1 MHNNGYRWQ
10 VMEIRSF
17 ADYLRGLDDAAL
29 ISIFTYRPD
38 LVTPVPP
45 DIASLAVR
53 ASSAP
58 SLARAV
64 DALNKWQLQ
73 VLEVC
78 VILEEPFTEKEVAAL
93 TEKSALFLIPGLIER
108 GLLYS
113 DNDGLRTPTTLKDV
127 LGNEI
132 AALGPSSM
140 GKLKLKKLDEAPA
153 ASKKVLD
160 AMVWGP
166 PRGTIGDIKKPGA
179 GVQWLLEEGFLIP
192 FNQQTVVLP
201 KEVAIYLRGNK
212 VHRECETTQPAVTGD
227 KRDQRNVQLAAIAN
241 IATFLRWTEEILNFW
256 AQEPASALRSGGLG
270 VRDLKEISLH
280 LGVDENCAA
289 FVAEISYLA
298 GLLTIDPDD
307 RILPTHQ
314 FDIWLTQS
322 SSMRWQILAS
332 AWYSSSRLS
341 GLVGKE
347 GSKNVAPLGP
357 ELDRSNAA
365 STRRLTLSLLRE
377 NLNIAP
383 HFDSIFS
390 AALWISPSKRSGGLH
405 KDYILWTLR
414 EAEWLGMTGQG
425 AISPYA
431 IEFLEGN
438 DVTAIDSDL
447 PKSVDHILIQSDNTA
462 IAPGPLEHEVAQE
475 LALIADVESRGG
487 ATVFR
492 FSEGSIR
499 RGLDHGRTGDEITK
513 FLTKTSKT
521 PMPQPLEY
529 LIADVAK
536 KHGKLRVGNT
546 ASFIRCED
554 STLITQILGDKRLE
568 ILGLRKIAPEV
579 LICGHDAAEAMNILR
594 SCGYLP
600 AGEDSRGLLLSGP
613 RIQRAQTKARP
624 PRIIGEF
631 DRLNQNDIENALRAL
646 RTGEKSSRKQSTMR
660 NIATEALGSL
670 PRTTANETLDLLSD
684 YLQNQ
689 PNKSLSIGYADN
701 NGLVSHRIIDPLK
714 LSAGSLIARDHATGE
729 VQTFRIARITG
740 VAAL

>member
-1 MHNNGYRWQ
+1 
-10 VMEIRSF
+10 MEIRSY
-17 ADYLRGLDDAAL
+17 ADYLRALDDAAL
-29 ISIFTYRPD
+29 ISMFSHRPD

-45 DIASLAVR
+45 DMASLAVR

-78 VILEEPFTEKEVAAL
+78 AILPEPFSEKDVTSL
-93 TEKSALFLIPGLIER
+93 TEKSALFVIPGLIER
-108 GLLYS
+108 GLLYT
-113 DNDGLRTPTTLKDV
+113 DKDGLRTPTTLKEV

-132 AALGPSSM
+132 AGLGPASM
-140 GKLKLKKLDEAPA
+140 SKLKLKKLDEVPAP
-153 ASKKVLD
+153 SKKVLD

-166 PRGTIGDIKKPGA
+166 PRGSIADIKKPSA
-179 GVQWLLEEGFLIP
+179 GVAWLLEEGFLIP

-201 KEVAIYLRGNK
+201 REVAIYLRGNT
-212 VHRECETTQPAVTGD
+212 VHRELETSQPSVTGS
-227 KRDQRNVQLAAIAN
+227 KRDSRNVQLAAIAN
-241 IATFLRWTEEILNFW
+241 ITTFLRWTEEVLNFW
-256 AQEPASALRSGGLG
+256 AQEPATALRSGGLG
-270 VRDLKEISLH
+270 VRDLKELSLH
-280 LGVDENCAA
+280 LGVDESCTA
-289 FVAEISYLA
+289 FVAEVAYLS

-307 RILPTHQ
+307 KILPTHQ
-314 FDIWLTQS
+314 FDIWLTQNAS
-322 SSMRWQILAS
+322 VKWQLLVS
-332 AWYSSSRLS
+332 AWLSTSRVS

-357 ELDRSNAA
+357 ELDRSSAA
-365 STRRLTLSLLRE
+365 NTRRLTLTLLQENSQIAVDIDSLFATATWL
-377 NLNIAP
+377 AP
-383 HFDSIFS
+383 
-390 AALWISPSKRSGGLH
+390 AKRAGGLQ
-405 KDYILWTLR
+405 KDYIIWAMR
-414 EAEWLGMTGQG
+414 EAEWLGITGQG
-425 AISPYA
+425 VLSSYGAD
-431 IEFLEGN
+431 FLTGG
-438 DVTAIDSDL
+438 DSTSVDTDL
-447 PKSVDHILIQSDNTA
+447 PKAVDHILIQSDNTA

-499 RGLDHGRTGDEITK
+499 RGLDHGRTGEEISK
-513 FLTKTSKT
+513 FLAKTSKT

-554 STLITQILGDKRLE
+554 SALITQILGDKRLDV
-568 ILGLRKIAPEV
+568 LGLRKIAPEV
-579 LICGHDAAEAMNILR
+579 LICGHDATEAMNILR

-600 AGEDSRGLLLSGP
+600 AAEDSRGLLLSGP

-624 PRIIGEF
+624 PRIIGEYERP
-631 DRLNQNDIENALRAL
+631 DEIAIEGALRTL

-670 PRTTANETLDLLSD
+670 PRSTANETLELLSD

-689 PNKSLSIGYADN
+689 PTKSLSIGYADN

-714 LSAGSLIARDHATGE
+714 LSAGSLVARDHATGE

>member
-1 MHNNGYRWQ
+1 
-10 VMEIRSF
+10 MEIRSY
-17 ADYLRGLDDAAL
+17 ADYLRALDDAAL
-29 ISIFTYRPD
+29 ISIFTHRPD

-64 DALNKWQLQ
+64 DGLNKWQLQ
-73 VLEVC
+73 VLEACAV
-78 VILEEPFTEKEVAAL
+78 LNEPFSEKEVAGC
-93 TEKSALFLIPGLIER
+93 TDMSAIFIIPGLIER
-108 GLLYS
+108 GLLYQ
-113 DNDGLRTPTTLKDV
+113 DKDGLRIPTTLREV

-132 AALGPSSM
+132 AGLGPASM
-140 GKLKLKKLDEAPA
+140 GALKLKKLEEAPA
-153 ASKKVLD
+153 SSKKVLD
-160 AMVWGP
+160 AMLWGP

-179 GVQWLLEEGFLIP
+179 GVQWLLDENFLIP
-192 FNQQTVVLP
+192 FNQTTVVLP
-201 KEVAIYLRGNK
+201 REVAIYLRGNK
-212 VHRECETTQPAVTGD
+212 VHRELETSAPSVAGGS
-227 KRDQRNVQLAAIAN
+227 RDTKSVQLAAIAN
-241 IATFLRWTEEILNFW
+241 ITTFLRWTEEVLNFW
-256 AQEPASALRSGGLG
+256 AQEPPTALRSGGLG
-270 VRDLKEISLH
+270 VRDLKDLSLH
-280 LGVDENCAA
+280 LGVDESCAA
-289 FVAEISYLA
+289 FVAEVSYLA

-307 RILPTHQ
+307 KILPTHQ
-314 FDIWLTQS
+314 FDIWLVQNPAA
-322 SSMRWQILAS
+322 RWQQLLS
-332 AWYSSSRLS
+332 AWLISSRMS

-357 ELDRSNAA
+357 ELDRSLAA
-365 STRRLTLSLLRE
+365 STRKLVLNLLRE
-377 NLNIAP
+377 NSEIAP
-383 HFDSIFS
+383 DSHS
-390 AALWISPSKRSGGLH
+390 LYLAAQWLSPNKRSGGLQE
-405 KDYILWTLR
+405 DYILWTLR
-414 EAEWLGMTGQG
+414 EAEWLGITGQG
-425 AISPYA
+425 VISAYGIDFLNGGDSAAI
-431 IEFLEGN
+431 I
-438 DVTAIDSDL
+438 SDL
-447 PKSVDHILIQSDNTA
+447 PQAVDHILIQSDNTA

-499 RGLDHGRTGDEITK
+499 RGLDHGRTGEEITK
-513 FLTKTSKT
+513 FLKKTSKT

-554 STLITQILGDKRLE
+554 SALITQILGDKRLDV
-568 ILGLRKIAPEV
+568 LGLRKIAPEV
-579 LICGHDAAEAMNILR
+579 LICGHDAAEAMSVLR
-594 SCGYLP
+594 SFGYLP

-624 PRIIGEF
+624 PRIIGEI
-631 DRLNQNDIENALRAL
+631 DRPDEIQIQNALRAL

-670 PRTTANETLDLLSD
+670 PRTTANETLELLSD

-689 PNKSLSIGYADN
+689 PATSLSIGYADN
-701 NGLVSHRIIDPLK
+701 NGLVSHRIVDPLK

>member
-1 MHNNGYRWQ
+1 
-10 VMEIRSF
+10 MEIRSY
-17 ADYLRGLDDAAL
+17 ADYLRALDDAAL
-29 ISIFTYRPD
+29 ISMFSHRPD

-45 DIASLAVR
+45 DMASLAVR

-78 VILEEPFTEKEVAAL
+78 AILPEPFSEKDVTSL
-93 TEKSALFLIPGLIER
+93 TEKSALFVIPGLIER
-108 GLLYS
+108 GLLYT
-113 DNDGLRTPTTLKDV
+113 DKDGLHTPTTLKEV

-132 AALGPSSM
+132 AGLGPASM
-140 GKLKLKKLDEAPA
+140 SKLKLKKLDEVPAP
-153 ASKKVLD
+153 SKKVLD

-166 PRGTIGDIKKPGA
+166 PRGSIADIKKPSV

-201 KEVAIYLRGNK
+201 REVAIYLRGNK
-212 VHRECETTQPAVTGD
+212 VHRELETSQPSVTGS
-227 KRDQRNVQLAAIAN
+227 KRDMRSVQLAAIAN
-241 IATFLRWTEEILNFW
+241 ITTFLRWTEEVLNFW
-256 AQEPASALRSGGLG
+256 AQEPATALRSGGLG
-270 VRDLKEISLH
+270 VRDLKELSLH
-280 LGVDENCAA
+280 LGVDESCTA
-289 FVAEISYLA
+289 FVAEVAYLS

-307 RILPTHQ
+307 KILPTHQ
-314 FDIWLTQS
+314 FDIWLTQNAS
-322 SSMRWQILAS
+322 VKWQLLAS
-332 AWYSSSRLS
+332 AWISTSRVS

-357 ELDRSNAA
+357 ELDRSSAA
-365 STRRLTLSLLRE
+365 TTRRLTLTLLQENSEVAVDIDSLFAAATWL
-377 NLNIAP
+377 AP
-383 HFDSIFS
+383 
-390 AALWISPSKRSGGLH
+390 AKRAGGLQ
-405 KDYILWTLR
+405 KDYILWAMR
-414 EAEWLGMTGQG
+414 EAEWLGITGQG
-425 AISPYA
+425 VLSSYGAD
-431 IEFLEGN
+431 FLTGG
-438 DVTAIDSDL
+438 DSTTVDSDL
-447 PKSVDHILIQSDNTA
+447 PKAVDHILIQSDNTA

-499 RGLDHGRTGDEITK
+499 RGLDHGRTGEEISK
-513 FLTKTSKT
+513 FLAKTSKT

-554 STLITQILGDKRLE
+554 SALITQILGDKRLDV
-568 ILGLRKIAPEV
+568 LGLRKIAPEV
-579 LICGHDAAEAMNILR
+579 LICGHDATEAMNILR

-600 AGEDSRGLLLSGP
+600 AAEDSRGLLLSGP

-624 PRIIGEF
+624 PRIIGEYERP
-631 DRLNQNDIENALRAL
+631 DEIAIEGALRVL

-670 PRTTANETLDLLSD
+670 PRSTANETLELLSD

-689 PNKSLSIGYADN
+689 PTRSLSIGYADN

-714 LSAGSLIARDHATGE
+714 LSAGSLVARDHATGE

>member
-1 MHNNGYRWQ
+1 
-10 VMEIRSF
+10 MEIRSY
-17 ADYLRGLDDAAL
+17 ADYLRALDDDAL
-29 ISIFTYRPD
+29 ISMFTHRPD

-78 VILEEPFTEKEVAAL
+78 AILDEPFTEKDVTAL
-93 TEKSALFLIPGLIER
+93 TEKSALFILPGLIER
-108 GLLYS
+108 GLLYA
-113 DNDGLRTPTTLKDV
+113 DRDGMRTPTNLKEV

-132 AALGPSSM
+132 AGLGPASM
-140 GKLKLKKLDEAPA
+140 AKLKLKKLDEAPA
-153 ASKKVLD
+153 AAKKVLE

-166 PRGTIGDIKKPGA
+166 PRGTISDIKKPSV
-179 GVQWLLEEGFLIP
+179 GVAWLLEEGFLVP

-201 KEVAIYLRGNK
+201 REVAIYLRGNK
-212 VHRECETTQPAVTGD
+212 VHRQIEVTQPVVIGS
-227 KRDQRNVQLAAIAN
+227 KRDARSVQLAAIAN
-241 IATFLRWTEEILNFW
+241 ITTFLRWTEEVLNYW

-270 VRDLKEISLH
+270 VRELKELSLH
-280 LGVDENCAA
+280 LGVDEVCAA
-289 FVAEISYLA
+289 FIAEVAYVA
-298 GLLTIDPDD
+298 GLLTIEADD
-307 RILPTHQ
+307 KILPTTQ
-314 FDIWLTQS
+314 FDIWLMQS
-322 SSMRWQILAS
+322 ASARWQALTS
-332 AWYSSSRLS
+332 AWLISSRLP

-357 ELDRSNAA
+357 ELDRASAT
-365 STRRLTLSLLRE
+365 STRRLVLNLLNE
-377 NLNIAP
+377 NRSVAVETEALYA
-383 HFDSIFS
+383 
-390 AALWISPSKRSGGLH
+390 AALWLAPSKRSGGLQ
-405 KDYILWTLR
+405 KDYLLWNLR
-414 EAEWLGMTGQG
+414 ECEWLGITGQG
-425 AISPYA
+425 VISQYG
-431 IEFLEGN
+431 IDFLDGA
-438 DVTAIDSDL
+438 DCSAIDSDL
-447 PKSVDHILIQSDNTA
+447 PKAVDHILIQSDNTA

-499 RGLDHGRTGDEITK
+499 RGLDHGHTGDEIAK
-513 FLTKTSKT
+513 FLAKTSKT

-529 LIADVAK
+529 LITDVAK

-554 STLITQILGDKRLE
+554 PALIAQIIGDKRLE
-568 ILGLRKIAPEV
+568 ILGLRRIAPEV
-579 LICGHDAAEAMNILR
+579 LISTFDAAEAMHILR
-594 SCGYLP
+594 SFGYLP
-600 AGEDSRGLLLSGP
+600 AGEDAKGLLLSGP
-613 RIQRAQTKARP
+613 RVQRAQGRARP
-624 PRIIGEF
+624 PRIIGEYEKP
-631 DRLNQNDIENALRAL
+631 DELQIENALRAL

-660 NIATEALGSL
+660 NIATEALGTL
-670 PRTTANETLDLLSD
+670 PRTSANETLELLSD

-714 LSAGSLIARDHATGE
+714 LSAGSLLARDHATGE

>member
-1 MHNNGYRWQ
+1 
-10 VMEIRSF
+10 MEIRSF

-45 DIASLAVR
+45 DIASLAAR

-58 SLARAV
+58 SLARAI
-64 DALNKWQLQ
+64 DALNQWQLH

-78 VILEEPFTEKEVAAL
+78 VILDEPFSEKEVAAL
-93 TEKSALFLIPGLIER
+93 TDKSALFVIPGLIER
-108 GLLYS
+108 GLLYA
-113 DNDGLRTPTTLKDV
+113 DKDGLRSPTTLKDV

-132 AALGPSSM
+132 AGLGPASM
-140 GKLKLKKLDEAPA
+140 AKLKLKKLDEVPA

-179 GVQWLLEEGFLIP
+179 GVQWLLDEGFLIP

-201 KEVAIYLRGNK
+201 REVAIYLRGNK
-212 VHRECETTQPAVTGD
+212 VHRAIATSQPSVEGV
-227 KRDQRNVQLAAIAN
+227 KRDSRNVQLASIAN
-241 IATFLRWTEEILNFW
+241 ISTFLRWTEEILNFW

-280 LGVDENCAA
+280 LGVDESCAA
-289 FVAEISYLA
+289 FIAEVSYLA

-314 FDIWLTQS
+314 FDIWLMQS
-322 SSMRWQILAS
+322 PSARWLTLVS
-332 AWYSSSRLS
+332 AWYASSRLS
-341 GLVGKE
+341 GLVGRE
-347 GSKNVAPLGP
+347 SSKNVAPLGP
-357 ELDRSNAA
+357 ELDRSSAA
-365 STRRLTLSLLRE
+365 STRRLTLSLLNE
-377 NLNIAP
+377 NSEIAP
-383 HFDSIFS
+383 DIDSLFS
-390 AALWISPSKRSGGLH
+390 SALWLAPLKRSGGLQ
-405 KDYILWTLR
+405 KDYISFTVR
-414 EAEWLGMTGQG
+414 EAEWLGITGQG
-425 AISPYA
+425 VISRYGA
-431 IEFLEGN
+431 DFLAGGDCESING
-438 DVTAIDSDL
+438 DL
-447 PKSVDHILIQSDNTA
+447 PKPVDHILIQSDNTA

-492 FSEGSIR
+492 FSESSIR
-499 RGLDHGRTGDEITK
+499 RGLDHGRTGEEISK
-513 FLTKTSKT
+513 FLAKTSKT

-554 STLITQILGDKRLE
+554 STLITQILGDKRLDV
-568 ILGLRKIAPEV
+568 LGLRKIAPEV

-600 AGEDSRGLLLSGP
+600 AAEDSRGLLLSGP

-624 PRIIGEF
+624 PRVIGEY
-631 DRLNQNDIENALRAL
+631 DRLDEGQIESALRAL

-689 PNKSLSIGYADN
+689 PSKSLSIGYADN

>member
-1 MHNNGYRWQ
+1 
-10 VMEIRSF
+10 MEIRSF

-29 ISIFTYRPD
+29 ISIFRYRPD

-45 DIASLAVR
+45 DMASLAAR

-58 SLARAV
+58 SLARAI
-64 DALNKWQLQ
+64 DALNHWQLQ

-78 VILEEPFTEKEVAAL
+78 AILDEPFSEKEVASL
-93 TEKSALFLIPGLIER
+93 TDKAALFVIPGLIER
-108 GLLYS
+108 GLLYA
-113 DNDGLRTPTTLKDV
+113 DKDGLRTPTTLKDV

-132 AALGPSSM
+132 AGLGPASM
-140 GKLKLKKLDEAPA
+140 AKLKLKKLDEAPA

-166 PRGTIGDIKKPGA
+166 PRGTIGDIKKSGA
-179 GVQWLLEEGFLIP
+179 GVQWLLDEGFLIP

-201 KEVAIYLRGNK
+201 REVAIYLRGNK
-212 VHRECETTQPAVTGD
+212 VHREIATSQPSVEGI
-227 KRDQRNVQLAAIAN
+227 KRDSRNVQLASIAN
-241 IATFLRWTEEILNFW
+241 ISTFLRWTEEILNFW

-280 LGVDENCAA
+280 LGVDESCAA
-289 FVAEISYLA
+289 LIAEVSYLA

-314 FDIWLTQS
+314 FDIWLTQNS
-322 SSMRWQILAS
+322 SARWLTLAL

-341 GLVGKE
+341 GLVGRE
-347 GSKNVAPLGP
+347 SSKNVAPLGP
-357 ELDRSNAA
+357 ELDRSGAA
-365 STRRLTLSLLRE
+365 STRRLTLSLLNE
-377 NLNIAP
+377 NSEIAP
-383 HFDSIFS
+383 ELESLFAS
-390 AALWISPSKRSGGLH
+390 ALWLAPLKRSGGLQ
-405 KDYILWTLR
+405 KDYIAFTLR
-414 EAEWLGMTGQG
+414 EAEWLGITGQG
-425 AISPYA
+425 VISRYGA
-431 IEFLEGN
+431 DFLAGGDCESIN
-438 DVTAIDSDL
+438 SDL
-447 PKSVDHILIQSDNTA
+447 PKPVDHILIQSDNTA

-492 FSEGSIR
+492 FSESSIR
-499 RGLDHGRTGDEITK
+499 RGLDHGRTGEEISK

-554 STLITQILGDKRLE
+554 STLITQILGDKRLDV
-568 ILGLRKIAPEV
+568 LGLRKIAPEV

-624 PRIIGEF
+624 PRIIGEY
-631 DRLNQNDIENALRAL
+631 DRLDDGQIESALRAL

-689 PNKSLSIGYADN
+689 PSTSLSIGYADN

>member
-1 MHNNGYRWQ
+1 
-10 VMEIRSF
+10 MEIRSY
-17 ADYLRGLDDAAL
+17 ADYLRALDDAAL
-29 ISIFTYRPD
+29 ISIFTHRPD

-64 DALNKWQLQ
+64 DGLNKWQLQ
-73 VLEVC
+73 VLETCAV
-78 VILEEPFTEKEVAAL
+78 LNEPFSEKEVAGY
-93 TEKSALFLIPGLIER
+93 TDKSAIFIIPGLIER
-108 GLLYS
+108 GLLYQ
-113 DNDGLRTPTTLKDV
+113 DKDGLRIPTTLREV

-132 AALGPSSM
+132 AGLGPASM
-140 GKLKLKKLDEAPA
+140 GALKLKKLEEAPA
-153 ASKKVLD
+153 TSKKVLD
-160 AMVWGP
+160 AMLWGP

-179 GVQWLLEEGFLIP
+179 GVQWLLDENFLIP
-192 FNQQTVVLP
+192 FNQTTVVLP
-201 KEVAIYLRGNK
+201 REVAIYLRGNK
-212 VHRECETTQPAVTGD
+212 VHRELETSAPSLTGES
-227 KRDQRNVQLAAIAN
+227 RDTKSVQLAAIAN
-241 IATFLRWTEEILNFW
+241 ITTFLRWTEEVLNFW
-256 AQEPASALRSGGLG
+256 AQEPPTALRSGGLG
-270 VRDLKEISLH
+270 VRDLKELSLH
-280 LGVDENCAA
+280 LGVDESCAA
-289 FVAEISYLA
+289 FVAEVSYLA

-307 RILPTHQ
+307 KILPTHQ
-314 FDIWLTQS
+314 FDIWLVQNPAT
-322 SSMRWQILAS
+322 RWQQLLS
-332 AWYSSSRLS
+332 AWLISSRMS

-357 ELDRSNAA
+357 ELDRSLAA
-365 STRRLTLSLLRE
+365 STRKLVLNLLYE
-377 NLNIAP
+377 NSEIAP
-383 HFDSIFS
+383 DSHS
-390 AALWISPSKRSGGLH
+390 LYLAAQWLSPNKRSGGLQE
-405 KDYILWTLR
+405 DYILWTVR
-414 EAEWLGMTGQG
+414 EAEWLGITGQG
-425 AISPYA
+425 VISAYGIDFLNGGDSAAI
-431 IEFLEGN
+431 I
-438 DVTAIDSDL
+438 SDL
-447 PKSVDHILIQSDNTA
+447 PQAVDHILIQSDNTA

-499 RGLDHGRTGDEITK
+499 RGLDHGRTGEEIAK
-513 FLTKTSKT
+513 FLKKTSKT

-554 STLITQILGDKRLE
+554 SALITQILGDKRLDV
-568 ILGLRKIAPEV
+568 LALRKIAPEV
-579 LICGHDAAEAMNILR
+579 LICAHDAAEAMSVLR
-594 SCGYLP
+594 SFGYLP

-624 PRIIGEF
+624 PRIIGEI
-631 DRLNQNDIENALRAL
+631 DRPDEIQIQNALRAL

-660 NIATEALGSL
+660 NIATEALGTL
-670 PRTTANETLDLLSD
+670 PRTTANETLELLSD

-689 PNKSLSIGYADN
+689 PSTSLSIGYADN
-701 NGLVSHRIIDPLK
+701 NGLVSHRIVDPLK

>member
-1 MHNNGYRWQ
+1 
-10 VMEIRSF
+10 MEIRSY
-17 ADYLRGLDDAAL
+17 ADYLRALDDAAL
-29 ISIFTYRPD
+29 ISMFTHRPD

-64 DALNKWQLQ
+64 DGLNKWQLQ

-78 VILEEPFTEKEVAAL
+78 AILDEPFTEKEITAL
-93 TEKSALFLIPGLIER
+93 TEKSALFILPGLIER
-108 GLLYS
+108 GLLYV
-113 DNDGLRTPTTLKDV
+113 DKDGMRTPTNLKEV

-132 AALGPSSM
+132 AGLGPASM
-140 GKLKLKKLDEAPA
+140 AKLKLKKLDEAPA
-153 ASKKVLD
+153 AAKKVLE

-166 PRGTIGDIKKPGA
+166 PRGTITDIKKPST
-179 GVQWLLEEGFLIP
+179 GVAWLLEEGFLVP

-201 KEVAIYLRGNK
+201 REVAIYLRGNK
-212 VHRECETTQPAVTGD
+212 VHRQLEVSQPAITSS
-227 KRDQRNVQLAAIAN
+227 KRDERSVQLAAIAN
-241 IATFLRWTEEILNFW
+241 ITTFLRWTEEVLNYW

-270 VRDLKEISLH
+270 VRELKELSLH
-280 LGVDENCAA
+280 LGVDEVCAA
-289 FVAEISYLA
+289 FIAEVAYVA
-298 GLLTIDPDD
+298 GLLTIEADD
-307 RILPTHQ
+307 KILPTTQ
-314 FDIWLTQS
+314 FDICLMQS
-322 SSMRWQILAS
+322 ASARWQALTS
-332 AWYSSSRLS
+332 AWLLSSRLP

-357 ELDRSNAA
+357 ELDRASAA
-365 STRRLTLSLLRE
+365 STRRLVLNLLNENRGVAVDAHSLY
-377 NLNIAP
+377 
-383 HFDSIFS
+383 D
-390 AALWISPSKRSGGLH
+390 AAQWLSPSKRSGGLQ
-405 KDYILWTLR
+405 KDYLLWNLR
-414 EAEWLGMTGQG
+414 ECEWLGITGQG
-425 AISPYA
+425 VISQYG
-431 IEFLEGN
+431 IDFLEGA
-438 DVTAIDSDL
+438 DCSAIDSDL
-447 PKSVDHILIQSDNTA
+447 PKAVDHILIQSDNTA

-492 FSEGSIR
+492 FSESSIR
-499 RGLDHGRTGDEITK
+499 RGLDHGRTGDEIAK
-513 FLTKTSKT
+513 FLAKTSKT

-529 LIADVAK
+529 LITDVAK

-554 STLITQILGDKRLE
+554 PALIAQIISDKRLE
-568 ILGLRKIAPEV
+568 ILGLRRIAPEV
-579 LICGHDAAEAMNILR
+579 LISTFDAAEAMHILR
-594 SCGYLP
+594 SYGYLP
-600 AGEDSRGLLLSGP
+600 AGEDAKGLLLSGP
-613 RIQRAQTKARP
+613 RVQRAQGRARP
-624 PRIIGEF
+624 PRIIGEYEKP
-631 DRLNQNDIENALRAL
+631 DEIQIQNALRAL

-660 NIATEALGSL
+660 NIATEALGAL
-670 PRTTANETLDLLSD
+670 PRTTANETLELLSD

-714 LSAGSLIARDHATGE
+714 LSAGSLLARDHATGE

>member
-1 MHNNGYRWQ
+1 
-10 VMEIRSF
+10 MEIRSY
-17 ADYLRGLDDAAL
+17 ADYLRALDDAAL
-29 ISIFTYRPD
+29 ISIFTHRPD

-64 DALNKWQLQ
+64 DGLNKWQLQ
-73 VLEVC
+73 VLEAC
-78 VILEEPFTEKEVAAL
+78 VVLNEPFSEKEVAGC
-93 TEKSALFLIPGLIER
+93 TDKSAIFIIPGLIER
-108 GLLYS
+108 GLLYQ
-113 DNDGLRTPTTLKDV
+113 DKDGLRIPTTLREV

-132 AALGPSSM
+132 AGLGPASM
-140 GKLKLKKLDEAPA
+140 GALKLKKLEEAPA
-153 ASKKVLD
+153 SSKKVLD
-160 AMVWGP
+160 AMLWGP

-179 GVQWLLEEGFLIP
+179 GVQWLLDENFLIP
-192 FNQQTVVLP
+192 FNQTTVVLP
-201 KEVAIYLRGNK
+201 REVAIYLRGNK
-212 VHRECETTQPAVTGD
+212 VHRELETSAPSVAGGS
-227 KRDQRNVQLAAIAN
+227 RDTKSVQLAAIAN
-241 IATFLRWTEEILNFW
+241 ITTFLRWTEEVLNFW
-256 AQEPASALRSGGLG
+256 AQEPPTALRSGGLG
-270 VRDLKEISLH
+270 VRDLKDLSLH
-280 LGVDENCAA
+280 LGVDESCAA
-289 FVAEISYLA
+289 FVAEVSYLA

-307 RILPTHQ
+307 KILPTHQ
-314 FDIWLTQS
+314 FDIWLVQNPAA
-322 SSMRWQILAS
+322 RWQQLLS
-332 AWYSSSRLS
+332 AWLISSRMS

-357 ELDRSNAA
+357 ELDRSLAA
-365 STRRLTLSLLRE
+365 STRKLVLNLLRE
-377 NLNIAP
+377 NSEIAP
-383 HFDSIFS
+383 DSHS
-390 AALWISPSKRSGGLH
+390 LYLAAQWLSPNKRSGGLQE
-405 KDYILWTLR
+405 DYILWTLR
-414 EAEWLGMTGQG
+414 EAEWLGITGQG
-425 AISPYA
+425 VISAYGIDFLNGGDSAAI
-431 IEFLEGN
+431 I
-438 DVTAIDSDL
+438 SDL
-447 PKSVDHILIQSDNTA
+447 PQAVDHILIQSDNTA

-499 RGLDHGRTGDEITK
+499 RGLDHGRTGEEITK
-513 FLTKTSKT
+513 FLKKTSKT

-554 STLITQILGDKRLE
+554 SALITQILGDKRLDV
-568 ILGLRKIAPEV
+568 LGLRKIAPEV
-579 LICGHDAAEAMNILR
+579 LICGHDAAEAMSVLR
-594 SCGYLP
+594 SFGYLP
-600 AGEDSRGLLLSGP
+600 AGEDSKGLLLSGP

-624 PRIIGEF
+624 PRIIGEI
-631 DRLNQNDIENALRAL
+631 DRPDEIQIQNALRAL

-670 PRTTANETLDLLSD
+670 PRTTANETLELLSD

-689 PNKSLSIGYADN
+689 PSTSLSIGYADN
-701 NGLVSHRIIDPLK
+701 NGLVSHRIVDPLK

>member
-1 MHNNGYRWQ
+1 
-10 VMEIRSF
+10 MEIRSY
-17 ADYLRGLDDAAL
+17 ADYLRALDDAAL
-29 ISIFTYRPD
+29 ISIFIHRPD

-64 DALNKWQLQ
+64 DGLNKWQLQ
-73 VLEVC
+73 VLEACAV
-78 VILEEPFTEKEVAAL
+78 LNEPFSEKEVAGC
-93 TEKSALFLIPGLIER
+93 TDKSAMFIIPGLIER
-108 GLLYS
+108 GLLYQ
-113 DNDGLRTPTTLKDV
+113 DKDGLRIPTTLREV

-132 AALGPSSM
+132 SGLGPASM
-140 GKLKLKKLDEAPA
+140 GALKLKKLEEAPA
-153 ASKKVLD
+153 SSKKVLD
-160 AMVWGP
+160 AMLWGP

-179 GVQWLLEEGFLIP
+179 GVQWLLDENFLIP
-192 FNQQTVVLP
+192 FNQTTVVLP
-201 KEVAIYLRGNK
+201 REVAIYLRGNK
-212 VHRECETTQPAVTGD
+212 VHRELETSAPSVAGGS
-227 KRDQRNVQLAAIAN
+227 RDTKSVQLAAIAN
-241 IATFLRWTEEILNFW
+241 ITTFLRWTEEVLNFW
-256 AQEPASALRSGGLG
+256 AQEPPTALRSGGLG
-270 VRDLKEISLH
+270 VRDLKDLSLH
-280 LGVDENCAA
+280 LGVDESCAA
-289 FVAEISYLA
+289 FVAEVSYLA

-307 RILPTHQ
+307 KILPTHQ
-314 FDIWLTQS
+314 FDIWLVQNPAA
-322 SSMRWQILAS
+322 RWQQLLS
-332 AWYSSSRLS
+332 AWLISSRMS

-357 ELDRSNAA
+357 ELDRSLAA
-365 STRRLTLSLLRE
+365 STRKLVLNLLRE
-377 NLNIAP
+377 NSEIAP
-383 HFDSIFS
+383 DSHS
-390 AALWISPSKRSGGLH
+390 LYLAAQWLSPNKRSGGLQE
-405 KDYILWTLR
+405 DYILWTLR
-414 EAEWLGMTGQG
+414 EAEWLGITGQG
-425 AISPYA
+425 VISAYGIDFLNGGDSAAI
-431 IEFLEGN
+431 I
-438 DVTAIDSDL
+438 SDL
-447 PKSVDHILIQSDNTA
+447 PQAVDHILIQSDNTA

-499 RGLDHGRTGDEITK
+499 RGLDHGRTGEEITK
-513 FLTKTSKT
+513 FLKKTSKT

-554 STLITQILGDKRLE
+554 SALITQILGDKRLDV
-568 ILGLRKIAPEV
+568 LGLRKIAPEV
-579 LICGHDAAEAMNILR
+579 LICGHDAAEAMSVLR
-594 SCGYLP
+594 SFGYLP
-600 AGEDSRGLLLSGP
+600 AGEDSKGLLLSGP

-624 PRIIGEF
+624 PRIIGEI
-631 DRLNQNDIENALRAL
+631 DRPDEIQIQNALRAL

-670 PRTTANETLDLLSD
+670 PRTTANETLELLSD

-689 PNKSLSIGYADN
+689 PATSLSIGYADN
-701 NGLVSHRIIDPLK
+701 NGLVSHRIVDPLK

>member
-1 MHNNGYRWQ
+1 
-10 VMEIRSF
+10 MEIRSY

-29 ISIFTYRPD
+29 ISMFSHRPD

-45 DIASLAVR
+45 DMASLAVR

-78 VILEEPFTEKEVAAL
+78 AILAEPFSEKDVTAL
-93 TEKSALFLIPGLIER
+93 TEKSALFILPGLIER
-108 GLLYS
+108 GLLYA
-113 DNDGLRTPTTLKDV
+113 DKDGLRTPTTLKEV

-132 AALGPSSM
+132 AGLGPASM
-140 GKLKLKKLDEAPA
+140 SKLKLKKLDEVPAP
-153 ASKKVLD
+153 SKKVLD

-166 PRGTIGDIKKPGA
+166 PRGSITDIKKPSA
-179 GVQWLLEEGFLIP
+179 GVAWLLEEGFLIP

-201 KEVAIYLRGNK
+201 REVAIYLRGNT
-212 VHRECETTQPAVTGD
+212 VHRELETSQPSVTGS
-227 KRDQRNVQLAAIAN
+227 KRDMRNVQLAAIAN
-241 IATFLRWTEEILNFW
+241 ITTFLRWTEEVLNFW
-256 AQEPASALRSGGLG
+256 AQEPATALRSGGLG
-270 VRDLKEISLH
+270 VRDLKDLSLH
-280 LGVDENCAA
+280 LGVDESCTA
-289 FVAEISYLA
+289 FVAEVAYLS

-307 RILPTHQ
+307 KILPTHQ
-314 FDIWLTQS
+314 FDIWLTQNAS
-322 SSMRWQILAS
+322 SKWQLLAS
-332 AWYSSSRLS
+332 AWLSTSRVS

-357 ELDRSNAA
+357 ELDRSSAA
-365 STRRLTLSLLRE
+365 TTRGLVLTLLQENSQVAVDIDSLFAAATWL
-377 NLNIAP
+377 AP
-383 HFDSIFS
+383 
-390 AALWISPSKRSGGLH
+390 AKRAGGLQ
-405 KDYILWTLR
+405 KDYIIWAMR
-414 EAEWLGMTGQG
+414 EAEWLGITGQG
-425 AISPYA
+425 VLSSYGAD
-431 IEFLEGN
+431 FLEGG
-438 DVTAIDSDL
+438 DSSSVDSDL
-447 PKSVDHILIQSDNTA
+447 PKAVDHILIQSDNTA

-499 RGLDHGRTGDEITK
+499 RGLDHGRTGEEISK
-513 FLTKTSKT
+513 FLAKTSKT

-554 STLITQILGDKRLE
+554 SSLITQILGDKRLDV
-568 ILGLRKIAPEV
+568 LGLRKIAPEV

-600 AGEDSRGLLLSGP
+600 AAEDSRGLLLSGP

-624 PRIIGEF
+624 PRIIGEYERP
-631 DRLNQNDIENALRAL
+631 DEITIEGALRAL

-670 PRTTANETLDLLSD
+670 PRSTANETLELLSD

-689 PNKSLSIGYADN
+689 PSKSLSIGYADN

-714 LSAGSLIARDHATGE
+714 LSAGSLVARDHATGE

>member
-1 MHNNGYRWQ
+1 
-10 VMEIRSF
+10 MEIRSY
-17 ADYLRGLDDAAL
+17 ADYLRALDDAAL
-29 ISIFTYRPD
+29 ISMFNHRPD

-45 DIASLAVR
+45 DMASLAVR

-78 VILEEPFTEKEVAAL
+78 AILPEPFSEKDVTAL
-93 TEKSALFLIPGLIER
+93 TEKSALFVIPGLVER
-108 GLLYS
+108 GLLYT
-113 DNDGLRTPTTLKDV
+113 DKDGLRTPTTLKEV

-132 AALGPSSM
+132 AGLGPASM
-140 GKLKLKKLDEAPA
+140 SKLKLKKLDEVPAP
-153 ASKKVLD
+153 SKKVLD

-166 PRGTIGDIKKPGA
+166 PRGAIADVKKPSV

-201 KEVAIYLRGNK
+201 REVAIYLRGNT
-212 VHRECETTQPAVTGD
+212 VHRELETSQPSVTGS
-227 KRDQRNVQLAAIAN
+227 KRDMRNVQLAAIAN
-241 IATFLRWTEEILNFW
+241 ITTFLRWTEEVLNFW
-256 AQEPASALRSGGLG
+256 AQEPATALRSGGLG
-270 VRDLKEISLH
+270 VRDLKELSLH
-280 LGVDENCAA
+280 LGVDESCTA
-289 FVAEISYLA
+289 FVAEIAYLS

-307 RILPTHQ
+307 KILPTHQ
-314 FDIWLTQS
+314 FDIWLTQNAS
-322 SSMRWQILAS
+322 VKWQLLAS
-332 AWYSSSRLS
+332 AWLSTSRVS

-357 ELDRSNAA
+357 ELDRSSATT
-365 STRRLTLSLLRE
+365 TRRLTLTLLQENSQIAVDIDSLFAAATWL
-377 NLNIAP
+377 AP
-383 HFDSIFS
+383 
-390 AALWISPSKRSGGLH
+390 AKRAGGLQ
-405 KDYILWTLR
+405 KDYILWAMR
-414 EAEWLGMTGQG
+414 EAEWLGITGQG
-425 AISPYA
+425 VLSSYGAD
-431 IEFLEGN
+431 FLTGG
-438 DVTAIDSDL
+438 DSTSVDTDL
-447 PKSVDHILIQSDNTA
+447 PKAVDHILIQSDNTA

-499 RGLDHGRTGDEITK
+499 RGLDHGRTGEEIAK
-513 FLTKTSKT
+513 FLAKTSKT

-554 STLITQILGDKRLE
+554 SALITQILGDKRLDV
-568 ILGLRKIAPEV
+568 LGLRKIAPEV
-579 LICGHDAAEAMNILR
+579 LICGHDATEAMNILR

-600 AGEDSRGLLLSGP
+600 AAEDSRGLLLSGP

-624 PRIIGEF
+624 PRIIGEYERP
-631 DRLNQNDIENALRAL
+631 DEIQIEGALRAL

-670 PRTTANETLDLLSD
+670 PRSTANETLELLSD

-689 PNKSLSIGYADN
+689 PTKSLSIGYADN

-714 LSAGSLIARDHATGE
+714 LSAGSLVARDHATGE

>member
-1 MHNNGYRWQ
+1 
-10 VMEIRSF
+10 MEIRSY

-29 ISIFTYRPD
+29 ISMFSHRPD

-45 DIASLAVR
+45 DMASLAVR

-78 VILEEPFTEKEVAAL
+78 AILTEPFSEKDVTAL
-93 TEKSALFLIPGLIER
+93 TEKSALFVLPGLIER
-108 GLLYS
+108 GLLYA
-113 DNDGLRTPTTLKDV
+113 DKDGLRTPTTLKEV

-132 AALGPSSM
+132 AGLGPASM
-140 GKLKLKKLDEAPA
+140 SKLKLKKLDEVPAP
-153 ASKKVLD
+153 SKKVLD

-166 PRGTIGDIKKPGA
+166 PRGSITDIKKPSA
-179 GVQWLLEEGFLIP
+179 GVAWLLEEGFLIP

-201 KEVAIYLRGNK
+201 REVAIYLRGNT
-212 VHRECETTQPAVTGD
+212 VHRELETSQPSVTGS
-227 KRDQRNVQLAAIAN
+227 KRDMRNVQLAAIAN
-241 IATFLRWTEEILNFW
+241 ITTFLRWTEEVLNFW
-256 AQEPASALRSGGLG
+256 AQEPATALRSGGLG
-270 VRDLKEISLH
+270 VRDLKDLSLH
-280 LGVDENCAA
+280 LGVDESCTA
-289 FVAEISYLA
+289 FVAEVAYLS

-307 RILPTHQ
+307 KILPTHQ
-314 FDIWLTQS
+314 FDIWLTQNAS
-322 SSMRWQILAS
+322 SKWQLLAS
-332 AWYSSSRLS
+332 AWLSTSRVS

-357 ELDRSNAA
+357 ELDRSSAA
-365 STRRLTLSLLRE
+365 TTRGLVLTLLQENSQVAVDIDSLFAAATWL
-377 NLNIAP
+377 AP
-383 HFDSIFS
+383 
-390 AALWISPSKRSGGLH
+390 AKRAGGLQ
-405 KDYILWTLR
+405 KDYIIWAMR
-414 EAEWLGMTGQG
+414 EAEWLGITGQG
-425 AISPYA
+425 VLSSYGAD
-431 IEFLEGN
+431 FLEGG
-438 DVTAIDSDL
+438 DSSSVDSDL
-447 PKSVDHILIQSDNTA
+447 PKAVDHILIQSDNTA

-499 RGLDHGRTGDEITK
+499 RGLDHGRTGEEISK
-513 FLTKTSKT
+513 FLAKTSKT

-554 STLITQILGDKRLE
+554 SALITQILGDKRLD

-600 AGEDSRGLLLSGP
+600 AAEDSRGLLLSGP

-624 PRIIGEF
+624 PRIIGEYERP
-631 DRLNQNDIENALRAL
+631 DEIAIEGALRAL

-670 PRTTANETLDLLSD
+670 PRSTANETLELLSD

-689 PNKSLSIGYADN
+689 PSKSLSIGYADN

-714 LSAGSLIARDHATGE
+714 LSAGSLVARDHATGE

>member
-1 MHNNGYRWQ
+1 
-10 VMEIRSF
+10 MEIRSY

-29 ISIFTYRPD
+29 ISMFSHRPD

-45 DIASLAVR
+45 DMASLAVR

-73 VLEVC
+73 VLEACAV
-78 VILEEPFTEKEVAAL
+78 LPEPFSEKDVAAI
-93 TEKSALFLIPGLIER
+93 TEKSALFVIPGLIER
-108 GLLYS
+108 GLLYA
-113 DNDGLRTPTTLKDV
+113 DKDGLRVPTTLKEV

-132 AALGPSSM
+132 AGLGPASM
-140 GKLKLKKLDEAPA
+140 SKLKLKKLDEVPP

-166 PRGTIGDIKKPGA
+166 PRGAIADIKKPSA
-179 GVQWLLEEGFLIP
+179 GVAWLLEEGFLIP

-201 KEVAIYLRGNK
+201 REVAVYLRGNK
-212 VHRECETTQPAVTGD
+212 IHRELETTQPSVIGE
-227 KRDQRNVQLAAIAN
+227 KRDSRNVQLAAIAN
-241 IATFLRWTEEILNFW
+241 ITTFLRWTEEVLNFW

-270 VRDLKEISLH
+270 VRDLKELSLH
-280 LGVDENCAA
+280 LGVDESCTA
-289 FVAEISYLA
+289 FVAEVAYLA

-307 RILPTHQ
+307 KILPTHQ

-322 SSMRWQILAS
+322 ASTKWQTLS
-332 AWYSSSRLS
+332 AAWMTTSRLS
-341 GLVGKE
+341 GLIGKE

-357 ELDRSNAA
+357 ELDRSSAA
-365 STRRLTLSLLRE
+365 STRRLVLNLLQANPEIAVDEDSL
-377 NLNIAP
+377 
-383 HFDSIFS
+383 FS
-390 AALWISPSKRSGGLH
+390 AAQWMAPSKRAGGLL

-414 EAEWLGMTGQG
+414 EAEWLGITGQG
-425 AISPYA
+425 VLSSYGAD
-431 IEFLEGN
+431 FLNGG
-438 DVTAIDSDL
+438 DSSSIDSDL
-447 PKSVDHILIQSDNTA
+447 PKAVDHILIQSDNTA

-492 FSEGSIR
+492 FSESSIR
-499 RGLDHGRTGDEITK
+499 RGLDHGRTGEEITK
-513 FLTKTSKT
+513 FLAKTSKT

-554 STLITQILGDKRLE
+554 AALITQILSDKRLD

-600 AGEDSRGLLLSGP
+600 AAEDSRGLLLSGP

-624 PRIIGEF
+624 PRIIGEYERP
-631 DRLNQNDIENALRAL
+631 DEIQIEGALRAL

-689 PNKSLSIGYADN
+689 PAKSLSIGYADN

>member
-1 MHNNGYRWQ
+1 
-10 VMEIRSF
+10 MEIRSY

-29 ISIFTYRPD
+29 ISMFSHRPD

-45 DIASLAVR
+45 DMASLAVR

-78 VILEEPFTEKEVAAL
+78 AILAEPFSEKDVTAL
-93 TEKSALFLIPGLIER
+93 TEKSALFILPGLIER
-108 GLLYS
+108 GLLYV
-113 DNDGLRTPTTLKDV
+113 DKDGLRTPTTLKEV

-132 AALGPSSM
+132 AGLGPASM
-140 GKLKLKKLDEAPA
+140 SKLKLKKLDEVPAP
-153 ASKKVLD
+153 SKKVLD

-166 PRGTIGDIKKPGA
+166 PRGSITDIKKPSA
-179 GVQWLLEEGFLIP
+179 GVAWLLEEGFLIP

-201 KEVAIYLRGNK
+201 REVAIYLRGNT
-212 VHRECETTQPAVTGD
+212 VHRELETSQPSVTGS
-227 KRDQRNVQLAAIAN
+227 KRDMRNVQLAAIAN
-241 IATFLRWTEEILNFW
+241 ITTFLRWTEEVLNFW
-256 AQEPASALRSGGLG
+256 AQEPATALRSGGLG
-270 VRDLKEISLH
+270 VRDLKDLSLH
-280 LGVDENCAA
+280 LGVDESCTA
-289 FVAEISYLA
+289 FVAEVAYLS

-307 RILPTHQ
+307 KILPTHQ
-314 FDIWLTQS
+314 FDIWLTQNAS
-322 SSMRWQILAS
+322 SKWQLLAS
-332 AWYSSSRLS
+332 AWLSTSRVS

-357 ELDRSNAA
+357 ELDRSSAA
-365 STRRLTLSLLRE
+365 TTRGLVLTLLQENSQVAVDIDSLFAAATWL
-377 NLNIAP
+377 AP
-383 HFDSIFS
+383 
-390 AALWISPSKRSGGLH
+390 AKRAGGLQ
-405 KDYILWTLR
+405 KDYIIWAMR
-414 EAEWLGMTGQG
+414 EAEWLGITGQG
-425 AISPYA
+425 VLSSYGAD
-431 IEFLEGN
+431 FLEGG
-438 DVTAIDSDL
+438 DSSSVDSDL
-447 PKSVDHILIQSDNTA
+447 PKAVDHILIQSDNTA

-499 RGLDHGRTGDEITK
+499 RGLDHGRTGEEISK
-513 FLTKTSKT
+513 FLAKTSKT

-536 KHGKLRVGNT
+536 KHGKLRVGNN

-554 STLITQILGDKRLE
+554 SSLITQILGDKRLDV
-568 ILGLRKIAPEV
+568 LGLRKIAPEV

-600 AGEDSRGLLLSGP
+600 AAEDSRGLLLSGP

-624 PRIIGEF
+624 PRIIGEYERP
-631 DRLNQNDIENALRAL
+631 DEITIEGALRAL

-670 PRTTANETLDLLSD
+670 PRSTANETLELLSD

-689 PNKSLSIGYADN
+689 PSKSLSIGYADN

-714 LSAGSLIARDHATGE
+714 LSAGSLVARDHATGE

>member
-1 MHNNGYRWQ
+1 
-10 VMEIRSF
+10 MEIRSY
-17 ADYLRGLDDAAL
+17 ADYLRALDDAAL
-29 ISIFTYRPD
+29 ISMFNHRPD

-45 DIASLAVR
+45 DMASLAVR

-78 VILEEPFTEKEVAAL
+78 AILPEPFSEKDVTAL
-93 TEKSALFLIPGLIER
+93 TEKSALFVIPGLIER
-108 GLLYS
+108 GLLYT
-113 DNDGLRTPTTLKDV
+113 DKDGLRTPTTLKEV

-132 AALGPSSM
+132 AGLGPASM
-140 GKLKLKKLDEAPA
+140 SKLKLKKLDEVPAP
-153 ASKKVLD
+153 SKKVLD

-166 PRGTIGDIKKPGA
+166 PRGAIADIKKPSV

-201 KEVAIYLRGNK
+201 REVAIYLRGNT
-212 VHRECETTQPAVTGD
+212 VHRELETSQPSVTGN
-227 KRDQRNVQLAAIAN
+227 KRDMRNVQLAAIAN
-241 IATFLRWTEEILNFW
+241 ITTFLRWTEEVLNFW
-256 AQEPASALRSGGLG
+256 AQEPATALRSGGLG
-270 VRDLKEISLH
+270 VRDLKELSLH
-280 LGVDENCAA
+280 LGVDESCTA
-289 FVAEISYLA
+289 FVAEVAYLS

-307 RILPTHQ
+307 KILPTHQ
-314 FDIWLTQS
+314 FDIWLTQNAS
-322 SSMRWQILAS
+322 VKWQLLAS
-332 AWYSSSRLS
+332 AWLSTSRVS

-357 ELDRSNAA
+357 ELDRSSATT
-365 STRRLTLSLLRE
+365 TRRLTLTLLQENSQIAVDIDSLFAAATWL
-377 NLNIAP
+377 AP
-383 HFDSIFS
+383 
-390 AALWISPSKRSGGLH
+390 AKRAGGLQ
-405 KDYILWTLR
+405 KDYILWTMR
-414 EAEWLGMTGQG
+414 EAEWLGITGQG
-425 AISPYA
+425 VLSSYGAD
-431 IEFLEGN
+431 FLTGG
-438 DVTAIDSDL
+438 DSTSVDTDL
-447 PKSVDHILIQSDNTA
+447 PKAVDHILIQSDNTA

-499 RGLDHGRTGDEITK
+499 RGLDHGRTGEEIAK
-513 FLTKTSKT
+513 FLAKTSKT

-554 STLITQILGDKRLE
+554 SALITQILGDKRLDV
-568 ILGLRKIAPEV
+568 LGLRKIAPEV
-579 LICGHDAAEAMNILR
+579 LICGHDATEAMNILR

-600 AGEDSRGLLLSGP
+600 AAEDSRGLLLSGP

-624 PRIIGEF
+624 PRIIGEYERP
-631 DRLNQNDIENALRAL
+631 DEIQIEGALRAL

-670 PRTTANETLDLLSD
+670 PRSTANETLELLSD

-689 PNKSLSIGYADN
+689 PTKSLSIGYADN

-714 LSAGSLIARDHATGE
+714 LSAGSLVARDHATGE